1 MIAQPLQPVRHPI
14 RRPSGVR
21 AEPIGGRVSIRFTPI
36 VIALVAGALVAT
48 GPEGAAQAVPE
59 ELTLEEAIGIAS
71 SNNPAFLSVRNDV
84 GAADWRVR
92 EAFASFLPQFSTSA
106 GASYVGAG
114 TQNFGT
120 FTASAV
126 GVGTTDYYLSDYAL
140 NLNLQLS
147 GRTFFQASRARADRR
162 AVDAGVQAAAFT
174 LATDVT
180 RQYLLALRAQ
190 EGVRVAGRQL
200 QRAEENFELASARVR
215 VGQAAATEGKQ
226 AEVERGRAEVALLQA
241 ENLLAAERLRL
252 MEQLGVALAADVELA
267 SAFDLFDLERT
278 EEGLVDVALDAHPQL
293 RSLRASRDATV
304 AGLRESRSDYLPTV
318 SLSASWSGFT
328 RQVGDDQ
335 FLIGQVRSSVQGQ
348 REDCQF
354 LNSIATGL
362 SNPIPGYPR
371 DCSQLVLTPADE
383 QSIISGNRAFPFD
396 YEREPIRASLRVSLP
411 IFTGFSR
418 QRQAEEA
425 SAAEADARYAL
436 RAEELRLR
444 AEIATRFGDVQTTR
458 RIAQIEERNREVAG
472 EQLAL
477 ARERYRLGA
486 AAFLELLEAES
497 SMAEAERDYL
507 AAVYNFHDAL
517 SALESAVGTR
527 LRPES

>member
-1 MIAQPLQPVRHPI
+1 MSLRLSSITFVLV
-14 RRPSGVR
+14 
-21 AEPIGGRVSIRFTPI
+21 VSAWT
-36 VIALVAGALVAT
+36 AST
-48 GPEGAAQAVPE
+48 QDGAAQAVPD
-59 ELTLEEAIGIAS
+59 ELTLEEAIAIAS
-71 SNNPAFLSVRNDV
+71 ANNPAFLSTRNDL

-92 EAFASFLPQFSTSA
+92 EAFASFLPRFSTSA
-106 GASYVGAG
+106 GATYIGAG

-126 GVGTTDYYLSDYAL
+126 GVGSTDYYLSDYSL
-140 NLNLQLS
+140 RLDLQLS
-147 GRTFFQASRARADRR
+147 GRTFFQAARTRADRR

-190 EGVRVAGRQL
+190 EGVRVARRQL
-200 QRAEENFELASARVR
+200 QRAEENYELASARVR

-226 AEVERGRAEVALLQA
+226 AEVERGRAEVAVLQA
-241 ENLLAAERLRL
+241 ENLLATERFRL
-252 MEQLGVALAADVELA
+252 MEQLGMSLDDGVALASGFEFFELA
-267 SAFDLFDLERT
+267 RSQ
-278 EEGLVDVALDAHPQL
+278 EELVDVAMNGHPQL

-304 AGLRESRSDYLPTV
+304 AGVRETRSDYLP
-318 SLSASWSGFT
+318 SLSLAASWSGFT

-335 FLIGQVRSSVQGQ
+335 FLINQVRGSVEGQ
-348 REDCQF
+348 REDCLFMNQ
-354 LNSIATGL
+354 LAAGL
-362 SNPIPGYPR
+362 TNPIDGFPR
-371 DCSQLVLTPADE
+371 DCSALVLTPADE
-383 QSIISGNRAFPFD
+383 RRIVSGNRAFPFD
-396 YEREPIRASLRVSLP
+396 YEREPLRASLRVSLP

-425 SAAEADARYAL
+425 SAADADARYAVQ
-436 RAEELRLR
+436 AEQLRLR
-444 AEIATRFGDVQTTR
+444 AEIATRYGDVQTTR
-458 RIAQIEERNREVAG
+458 RIAEIEERNREVAG

-497 SMAEAERDYL
+497 SMAEAERDHL

-517 SALESAVGTR
+517 SALESAVGAR
-527 LRPES
+527 LRPDS